1 MLMALCQ
8 TDMLSESIVTSP
20 EATEFC
26 VKNIVATNASSTTNS
41 RICPTILKGW
51 GRSQFL
57 TEPLMQP
64 MRSKEDLLFI
74 FFLSFWF
81 DNSWLCTRI
90 QCKCKTNFTKRQAI
104 FTKFLCVKKLGDY
117 FSPLKYF
124 VPQDIFTIKSVSL
137 YQRISRLWRIV
148 HLVPSEKLGRKQIL

>member
-41 RICPTILKGW
+41 RICPAILNGW

-57 TEPLMQP
+57 TEPLMRP
-64 MRSKEDLLFI
+64 IRSKEDLLFI
-74 FFLSFWF
+74 FFLFFCMTIVGCVLEYS
-81 DNSWLCTRI
+81 
-90 QCKCKTNFTKRQAI
+90 TN
-104 FTKFLCVKKLGDY
+104 VKQTLQKD
-117 FSPLKYF
+117 
-124 VPQDIFTIKSVSL
+124 
-137 YQRISRLWRIV
+137 
-148 HLVPSEKLGRKQIL
+148 KQF